1 VFRVTPFVVVMVAC
15 KEDPKPS
22 TTLWQILPFGMKDRQ
37 TDDHIRNGSW
47 DFLLTQR
54 VLLLMKTKGN
64 KKKKKPSRSALTQPE
79 RERERE
85 RKWVLGTDVEEG
97 NMVGFEGRNQEEEED
112 WKWTDRENLDH
123 GTLVLFIILI

>member
-1 VFRVTPFVVVMVAC
+1 
-15 KEDPKPS
+15 
-22 TTLWQILPFGMKDRQ
+22 MKDRQ

-112 WKWTDRENLDH
+112 
-123 GTLVLFIILI
+123 